1 MSSTSIARKINS
13 IADLLIDACPLFSTD
28 SVFLSLLA
36 RTSLKNSLSLRENLY
51 YWRVM
56 GRITP
61 DFFGYDFSRATAMT
75 TAQDTA
81 IKISSKALEHIAAGG
96 GHATLYLVPRPAADG

>member
-1 MSSTSIARKINS
+1 
-13 IADLLIDACPLFSTD
+13 
-28 SVFLSLLA
+28 
-36 RTSLKNSLSLRENLY
+36 
-51 YWRVM
+51 M
-56 GRITP
+56 GRIPP

-81 IKISSKALEHIAAGG
+81 IKISSKALEYIAAGG